1 MGSIFVSFM
10 HIFFWEIIN
19 IFFSIFVMI
28 HTDLAWNGNYR
39 FLSFFIICL
48 VCHLVFPLFYCKWML
63 FWIILFV
70 TDFNISYLR
79 QAGRQT
85 SRYTD
90 RQTDRQ
96 RKTERQRQRE
106 TERNDCH
113 PTWTHTISAKSNLLM
128 KNYSCIHWYSGRL
141 VTPVR
146 HYYWRQVI

>member
-10 HIFFWEIIN
+10 HIFFWEIFN

-85 SRYTD
+85 SRQTD

-96 RKTERQRQRE
+96 RKTERDRDRERQRE
-106 TERNDCH
+106 MIVIQLGQTQYRRSLIYSWRITLVE
-113 PTWTHTISAKSNLLM
+113 TSFTIFTGIRAA
-128 KNYSCIHWYSGRL
+128 
-141 VTPVR
+141 
-146 HYYWRQVI
+146 

>member
-10 HIFFWEIIN
+10 HIFFWEIFN

-85 SRYTD
+85 SRQTD

-96 RKTERQRQRE
+96 RKTERDWDRERQRE
-106 TERNDCH
+106 MIVIQLGQTQYRRSLIYSWRITLVE
-113 PTWTHTISAKSNLLM
+113 TSFTIFTGIRAA
-128 KNYSCIHWYSGRL
+128 
-141 VTPVR
+141 
-146 HYYWRQVI
+146 